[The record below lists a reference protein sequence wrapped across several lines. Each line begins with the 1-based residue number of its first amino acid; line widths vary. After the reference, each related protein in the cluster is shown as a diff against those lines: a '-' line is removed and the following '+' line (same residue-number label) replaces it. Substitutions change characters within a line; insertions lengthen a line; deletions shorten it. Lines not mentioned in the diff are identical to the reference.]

1 MAWIEQSSVFV
12 AKYFTKTKPP
22 TLYIFLTKGSVSLPF
37 LGDTSSRL
45 GDEKKT
51 AENNNST
58 LSETPHHPSV
68 ALAANELAGAF
79 RLS

>member
-12 AKYFTKTKPP
+12 AKYFTKIKPP

-45 GDEKKT
+45 GDEKK
-51 AENNNST
+51 NSWKQQQHV
-58 LSETPHHPSV
+58 ETPHHPSV
-68 ALAANELAGAF
+68 ALAANELADAF